1 MKRILI
7 LHTGGTISMS
17 QDADGAVRP
26 DKKILYW
33 RQVKNCDCPR
43 ILN

>member
-17 QDADGAVRP
+17 QDADGAVRLIR
-26 DKKILYW
+26 KILYW
-33 RQVKNCDCPR
+33 RRGKNYVCLL
-43 ILN
+43 ISN